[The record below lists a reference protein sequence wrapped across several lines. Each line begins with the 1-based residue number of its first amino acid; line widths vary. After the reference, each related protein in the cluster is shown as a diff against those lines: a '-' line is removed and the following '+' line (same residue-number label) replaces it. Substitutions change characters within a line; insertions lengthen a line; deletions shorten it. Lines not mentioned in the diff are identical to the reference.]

1 MPNTSAF
8 LMPFCVAASL
18 AAAFT
23 AAAQDAPKQFTAR
36 ELFYSA
42 GDEPATKPARP
53 VAKPTAAATPTKRPP
68 ATQSASAGAKPPAV
82 HDPPARPSTTVTA
95 TRVQTAAATAP
106 ATSPDGSPII
116 RAAEGRPSTAPAP
129 ANGPALGLKIT
140 LLKVTILKP
149 SGTEKVE
156 IAPDTVFHAGDHI
169 QFSVQ
174 TNGPGY
180 LYIVNQG
187 SSGTWKPVFPSPE
200 IADGDNHV
208 DGWHAYVMPPKSAL
222 TFDEQVGTEKIFIVF
237 SRDPEPEFENMIYHL
252 PGANGQ
258 ATTVTPATPAKSVPQ
273 AAPKQQ
279 KEMLV
284 MAKLNVPDSAVD
296 RFRQTY
302 SRDLIIEK
310 VDENTPSGPGEK
322 KEKAVYVVNPSGN
335 SDPRV
340 VADLQLVHQ

>member
-1 MPNTSAF
+1 MP
-8 LMPFCVAASL
+8 LCVAASL

-42 GDEPATKPARP
+42 GDETASKPATRP
-53 VAKPTAAATPTKRPP
+53 VAKPSQPSATAATAPSKRAP
-68 ATQSASAGAKPPAV
+68 ATQVANTGAKPPAMPEPV
-82 HDPPARPSTTVTA
+82 AKPSATVTA
-95 TRVQTAAATAP
+95 TRVQTAMATA
-106 ATSPDGSPII
+106 PDGSPII
-116 RAAEGRPSTAPAP
+116 RATDSRPATAPAP

-140 LLKVTILKP
+140 LLKR
-149 SGTEKVE
+149 SGGDDLE
-156 IAPDTVFHAGDHI
+156 IAPDTVFHAGDKI
-169 QFSVQ
+169 RFSVQ

-208 DGWHAYVMPPKSAL
+208 DGWHAYVMPPKRTL
-222 TFDEQVGTEKIFIVF
+222 VFDEQTGTEKIFIVF
-237 SRDPEPEFENMIYHL
+237 SRDPEPEFEKMIYSL
-252 PGANGQ
+252 PGAKGE
-258 ATTVTPATPAKSVPQ
+258 ATMATPATPAKSVPPPQ
-273 AAPKQQ
+273 AAPRQS

-296 RFRQTY
+296 KFRQTY
-302 SRDLIIEK
+302 SRDLIIER
-310 VDENTPSGPGEK
+310 VDETTPTGPGEK
-322 KEKAVYVVNPSGN
+322 KEKAVYVVNPTGS

-340 VADLQLVHQ
+340 VADLALVHQ